1 MSGRVSIIIRC
12 LNEEAHIGR
21 LLSGIERQTY
31 AADEVIVVDS
41 GSTDATLA
49 IASRFNTTIVEIA
62 PEEFSFGRA
71 LNVGIGASSGDFAV
85 LASAHVY
92 PIYDTWLE
100 RLIEP
105 LAADANT
112 AVTYGRQ
119 TTPPNGRF
127 SESRLMQQWFPAESV
142 DSQDHPF
149 HNNANSAIRR
159 AIWAELPYDE
169 ELTGLEDLDWG
180 KRALDRGYSIA
191 YVAEA
196 PIVHVHDESFAQIQ
210 NRYRREAIAHRRIFA
225 EQRMSA
231 TSAARLAIANI
242 AGDMGAAARE
252 RRLLSEG
259 TGIIGFR
266 TAQFLGTWKGF
277 AQEGPL
283 TRTLKHRF
291 YYPAD
296 RSSRP
301 TELSGQI
308 GNPLEYD
315 DVPVSKESQQ

>member
-21 LLSGIERQTY
+21 LLSGIERQTLP
-31 AADEVIVVDS
+31 ADEVIVVDS

-49 IASRFNTTIVEIA
+49 IASRFNTKIVEIA

-71 LNVGIGASSGDFAV
+71 LNVGLDASTGEFAV

-92 PIYDTWLE
+92 PIYDSWLE
-100 RLIEP
+100 RLVNP
-105 LAADANT
+105 LVTNTKT
-112 AVTYGRQ
+112 AVSYGRQ
-119 TTPPNGRF
+119 TTPPDGRF

-142 DSQDHPF
+142 DSQEHPF
-149 HNNANSAIRR
+149 HNNANAAIRR
-159 AIWAELPYDE
+159 DVWAEHPYDE

-180 KRALDRGYSIA
+180 KRILARGHLIS

-196 PIVHVHDESFAQIQ
+196 PIVHVHNESFAQIQ
-210 NRYRREAIAHRRIFA
+210 NRYRREAIAHRRIYA

-231 TSAARLAIANI
+231 ASATRLAFANI

-252 RRLLSEG
+252 RRLLREG
-259 TGIIGFR
+259 RGIVEFR
-266 TAQFLGTWKGF
+266 TAQFLGTWQGF

-283 TRTLKHRF
+283 TKTLKHRF

-296 RSSRP
+296 NATSADGIS
-301 TELSGQI
+301 EEI

-315 DVPVSKESQQ
+315 DVPVDGRTGR